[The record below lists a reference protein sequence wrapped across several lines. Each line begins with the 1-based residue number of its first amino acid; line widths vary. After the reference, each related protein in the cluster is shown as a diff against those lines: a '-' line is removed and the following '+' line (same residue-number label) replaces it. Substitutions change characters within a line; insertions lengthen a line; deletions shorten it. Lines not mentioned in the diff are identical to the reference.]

1 MMIINSIMDQSKEIE
16 ESVPASDYYSTTTLD
31 ENEEII
37 KSHESLDQKPNL
49 SYK

>member
-1 MMIINSIMDQSKEIE
+1 MIVLNSIMDQAKEID

-37 KSHESLDQKPNL
+37 
-49 SYK
+49 